1 MGKSDKPF
9 DGAISNFFEDDFP
22 KKLRKAVEEAG
33 KNDVLSENYPYP
45 KRLERETYEAAYD
58 LLQIELM
65 KLQDW
70 VFKTGQRIVV
80 VFEGRDAAGKGGTI
94 KRFRENLN
102 PRIARVVALPKPSDY
117 ERGQWYFQRYIAQL
131 PGRGEIVFFDRSWY
145 NRAVVERVFDFS
157 TKEERELFYGQVPY
171 FEQALVQDGIHLV
184 KIWLTLSRSEQM
196 RRFLSREED
205 PLKHWKLSDID
216 VNSLARWDDYTDAIT
231 DMFDRTHTEH
241 APWNVI
247 RSDDKRRARLAAI
260 ELVLNGLDY
269 KHKDAAVARAPNP
282 QVAGGPEIVEAALG

>member
-1 MGKSDKPF
+1 MGKTDKPF
-9 DGAISNFFEDDFP
+9 DGAISDFFEDDFP

-33 KNDVLSENYPYP
+33 KNDVLSDTYPYP
-45 KRLERETYEAAYD
+45 ERLERETYEAAYD

-70 VFKTGQRIVV
+70 VAKSGQRVIVL
-80 VFEGRDAAGKGGTI
+80 FEGRDAAGKGGTI

-102 PRIARVVALPKPSDY
+102 PRVARVVALPKPSDH

-157 TKEERELFYGQVPY
+157 TKDERELFFGQVPY

-196 RRFLSREED
+196 RRFLAREED

-216 VNSLARWDDYTDAIT
+216 VKSLARWDDYSDAII
-231 DMFDRTHTEH
+231 DMFERTHTEH

-260 ELVLNGLDY
+260 ELVLHGLDY